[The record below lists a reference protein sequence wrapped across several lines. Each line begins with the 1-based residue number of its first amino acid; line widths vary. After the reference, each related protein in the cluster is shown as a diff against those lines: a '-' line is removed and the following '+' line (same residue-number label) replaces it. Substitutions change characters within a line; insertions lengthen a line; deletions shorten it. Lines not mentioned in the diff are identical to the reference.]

1 MPAQLSRC
9 HEALKYTGIYQI
21 SNYTLKN
28 ALEATK
34 KKVLWAIASLTQE
47 VALQKQLKSSAVLSY
62 EATNVA
68 ASLIFTTST
77 KKWYNL
83 PQSNFKLY
91 SQLEKYIPSLAA
103 YGTSLIKAGVQNADF
118 RNCKFL

>member
-1 MPAQLSRC
+1 MWRLQTAKLAVAAVPAQLSRC

-34 KKVLWAIASLTQE
+34 KKVLSAIASLTQE

-77 KKWYNL
+77 EKWYNL

-91 SQLEKYIPSLAA
+91 SQLEK
-103 YGTSLIKAGVQNADF
+103 
-118 RNCKFL
+118 